1 MSSSNSMR
9 SIGSKGVAAGVINPV
24 SFRAD
29 YEPVKHNPSR
39 PQREGSTD
47 AFQLSSRFGDEELRP
62 YWGSK

>member
-29 YEPVKHNPSR
+29 YEPAKHNPSR
-39 PQREGSTD
+39 PQRGGSTD
-47 AFQLSSRFGDEELRP
+47 AFSYPSRFGGELRS